1 MDWRWYNNIY
11 IIHGSMAFCSPI
23 LWNPLTVRD
32 LHSRDHTLDG
42 RLECIAQIWHI
53 QPDMPF
59 KAAWPSSGHLH
70 CILFKSWIWKNPCVW
85 FMSFFF
91 LILFVE
97 NVHILLLRHWY
108 FTSAIIII
116 VKIKE
121 FLCSP
126 VCVINLLH
134 LKKKVSRW
142 IIDNLWGSRS
152 IVLAVMSLQLRLY
165 IVPPPPGTGLYTM
178 G

>member
-59 KAAWPSSGHLH
+59 KAAWPSSGHLQ

-121 FLCSP
+121 LLCSP
-126 VCVINLLH
+126 VYVIKLLH
-134 LKKKVSRW
+134 LKKKSLDELLTTSEGVGLLCW
-142 IIDNLWGSRS
+142 LWCH
-152 IVLAVMSLQLRLY
+152 Y
-165 IVPPPPGTGLYTM
+165 N
-178 G
+178 